1 MLTIDLAG
9 NPIEGHDIDQAAE
22 SLSLKDLFVTADLK
36 GFERLMKVFDG
47 FVSVPQSSAGTIFA
61 SGVYMETGGWLVLQ
75 TSHDSPPGIQL
86 HTTGGLDA
94 GAVVAEFVNY

>member
-1 MLTIDLAG
+1 MLTIDLSG
-9 NPIEGHDIDQAAE
+9 NPIEAINIHQAVE
-22 SLSLKDLFVTADLK
+22 SHSLQDLFITSDLK
-36 GFERLMKVFDG
+36 GFERLIKIFDG

-61 SGVYMETGGWLVLQ
+61 SGVYMETGGRLVLQ

-86 HTTGGLDA
+86 HSTGGLDA